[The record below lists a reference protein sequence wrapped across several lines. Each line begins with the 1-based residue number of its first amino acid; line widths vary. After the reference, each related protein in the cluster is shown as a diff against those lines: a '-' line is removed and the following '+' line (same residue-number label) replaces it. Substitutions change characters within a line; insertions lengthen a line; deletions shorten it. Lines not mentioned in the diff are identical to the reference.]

1 PLARRGRAVM
11 SRRPSRSEWL
21 SPELA
26 ELLDPLCDRYEAAW
40 LEGRLPSLEEF
51 LAEVAP
57 EHRPA
62 LRRELLAL
70 EREYAGG
77 TEGGPTGPGV
87 APSAGRDPVPTLPGY
102 EILGEL
108 GRGGMGVV
116 YRARQKGLNR
126 LVALKMILAGGH
138 AGAEERTRFRAE
150 AEAAARLQH

>member
-1 PLARRGRAVM
+1 
-11 SRRPSRSEWL
+11 
-21 SPELA
+21 
-26 ELLDPLCDRYEAAW
+26 
-40 LEGRLPSLEEF
+40 
-51 LAEVAP
+51 

-87 APSAGRDPVPTLPGY
+87 APSAGPDPVPTLPGY

-126 LVALKMILAGGH
+126 LVALTLILAGGR

-150 AEAAARLQH
+150 AEAAARLQHPNIVQIHEVGEHDGLPFFSLEYCPSGSLAQKLQGTPLPPAEALRLTESLARAV